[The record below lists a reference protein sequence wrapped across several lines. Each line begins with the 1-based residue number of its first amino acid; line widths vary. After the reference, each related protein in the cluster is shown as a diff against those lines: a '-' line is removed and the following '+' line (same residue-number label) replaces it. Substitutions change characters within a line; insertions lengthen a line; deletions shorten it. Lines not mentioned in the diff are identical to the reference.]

1 MKPYLSSLLLSAGLS
16 LSLVSCYSGTARKI
30 SSFDELPDPT
40 ADTLSDWSDVPR
52 GLHA

>member
-16 LSLVSCYSGTARKI
+16 LSLVSCDSGTARKI

-40 ADTLSDWSDVPR
+40 ADTL
-52 GLHA
+52 